1 MPTLNDAQINQLAS
15 EAFTTAKN
23 NEDIDH
29 LRTIMDSEPD
39 DIGLTSS
46 VATFAVNEDG
56 TVNYTNNVSEDDD
69 DGILNAS
76 ILDDDRMESSLMS
89 AATTEYDLDDDEAAM
104 LLDAVMSFKRD
115 KNCKVYDLLPPSVL
129 KTVEAIRMENMIP
142 VSEKED
148 VARAFINQFI
158 EEASTD
164 VAFADFESALD
175 KAMKI
180 PSLTD
185 MYNEYLTE
193 TIDVKLPKM
202 ADAIR
207 SEDPEKADMLIK
219 IGTMYRHAR
228 TYDLMR
234 AHYDSTARI
243 RKLVRRDYADH
254 ARHTSRLNHTNVG
267 STFNMSDA
275 DEMYPVLY
283 HRLIETDPSTDIT
296 EDDIA
301 KFITL
306 ICESLS
312 RTTPVDVSDFAYGYY
327 MLKNISMLMHYNDDA
342 KSFFGAE
349 LMSNIKVMIY
359 YIRHKE
365 SEANVQ
371 TKTSDHREKRS
382 KRKRSKK

>member
-1 MPTLNDAQINQLAS
+1 
-15 EAFTTAKN
+15 
-23 NEDIDH
+23 
-29 LRTIMDSEPD
+29 
-39 DIGLTSS
+39 
-46 VATFAVNEDG
+46 
-56 TVNYTNNVSEDDD
+56 
-69 DGILNAS
+69 
-76 ILDDDRMESSLMS
+76 
-89 AATTEYDLDDDEAAM
+89 
-104 LLDAVMSFKRD
+104 
-115 KNCKVYDLLPPSVL
+115 
-129 KTVEAIRMENMIP
+129 
-142 VSEKED
+142 
-148 VARAFINQFI
+148 
-158 EEASTD
+158 
-164 VAFADFESALD
+164 
-175 KAMKI
+175 MKI

-234 AHYDSTARI
+234 EHYDSTSRI
-243 RKLVRRDYADH
+243 RKLVRRDYSDH
-254 ARHTSRLNHTNVG
+254 ARYTSRLNYANVG

-275 DEMYPVLY
+275 DELYPVLY
-283 HRLIETDPSTDIT
+283 HRIIECDPNTDIT

-301 KFITL
+301 KFVTL

-312 RTTPVDVSDFAYGYY
+312 RTTATDTSDFAYGYY
-327 MLKNISMLMHYNDDA
+327 MLKNISMLMHYNEDA

-371 TKTSDHREKRS
+371 TQTSDHREKLS